1 MKIAGLLCMLAAC
14 GDNVPYRGVY
24 GVGAGEPVVGALVQ
38 VQEVRAI
45 APPPDMAREPRRVR
59 REREVVV
66 EVGAWRLAGAGTLQG
81 AELRTLPTADTCR
94 EHALAYG
101 GPGAAADYLW
111 REAARMEVVVP
122 LPTPQPED
130 LRIVPVVELEAVG
143 RAASF
148 AGPDGWRCTEPSRA
162 AAEWHDGTRWRA
174 AWAERGTESAEP
186 QAPSLRLRV
195 RAHGDTHALV
205 RRASVWLT
213 WTEVEP

>member
-24 GVGAGEPVVGALVQ
+24 GVGAGEPAVGALVQ

-81 AELRTLPTADTCR
+81 AELRALPTADTCR

-130 LRIVPVVELEAVG
+130 LRVVPVVELEAVG

-148 AGPDGWRCTEPSRA
+148 VGPRQLALHGALARRGGVARRYALARGVGRAGYRERRA
-162 AAEWHDGTRWRA
+162 AGSLAPPPRARPRRHPRPRPPRLGVAHMDG
-174 AWAERGTESAEP
+174 G
-186 QAPSLRLRV
+186 
-195 RAHGDTHALV
+195 
-205 RRASVWLT
+205 
-213 WTEVEP
+213 